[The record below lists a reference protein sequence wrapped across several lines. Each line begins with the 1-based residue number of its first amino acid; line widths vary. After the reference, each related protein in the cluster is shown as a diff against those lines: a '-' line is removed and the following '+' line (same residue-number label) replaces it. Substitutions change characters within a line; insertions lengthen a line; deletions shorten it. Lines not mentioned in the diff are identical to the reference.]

1 MPDTFEP
8 EETAMKDQ
16 LIEVAYT
23 VELEAG
29 EKLTLPPNL
38 VETVGPGR
46 WVLTVRPWMGM
57 GTQPTRRH
65 DAFLNGY
72 APEDEGLYEDLPR

>member
-1 MPDTFEP
+1 
-8 EETAMKDQ
+8 MKDQ

-46 WVLTVRPWMGM
+46 WVLTVRPWTGT

>member
-1 MPDTFEP
+1 
-8 EETAMKDQ
+8 MKDQ

-29 EKLTLPPNL
+29 EKLTLPPDL
-38 VETVGPGR
+38 VKTVGPGR
-46 WVLTVRPWMGM
+46 WVLTVRPWMET
-57 GTQPTRRH
+57 GTQPIRRH